1 MEKTIKQ
8 LSAEVDYLQRIVVNT
23 MQMLAKTQ
31 KGAITF
37 MESHARLELRIAE
50 IEKGFQVQQQDMNTL
65 FTFESEQSDIN
76 AELRR

>member
-31 KGAITF
+31 ESAITF
-37 MESHARLELRIAE
+37 HEATLRLERRIAE
-50 IEKGFQVQQQDMNTL
+50 IERSVNTI
-65 FTFESEQSDIN
+65 FTFESEQSDN
-76 AELRR
+76 NSELRR

>member
-31 KGAITF
+31 ESAITF
-37 MESHARLELRIAE
+37 HEATLRLERRIAE
-50 IEKGFQVQQQDMNTL
+50 IERSVNTL
-65 FTFESEQSDIN
+65 FTFEAEQSDIN

>member
-1 MEKTIKQ
+1 MSMEKTLKQ

-37 MESHARLELRIAE
+37 HEATLRLERRIAE
-50 IEKGFQVQQQDMNTL
+50 IEKGMNTL

-76 AELRR
+76 AELRS